1 MKKLVIKIIISVFII
16 ACAMI
21 GITFYNSRFKNTKA
35 KENVLTET
43 DTTIDDITS
52 TNNIL
57 EINTILYDI
66 NKNIIVNDKLDG
78 DNKSLF
84 DLLNENY
91 KIRYEDST
99 YGVKLL
105 DMESIKTDFKTTY
118 LAIYVDGKYSSKGV
132 SYIELHNGI
141 IIEFKETKL

>member
-1 MKKLVIKIIISVFII
+1 M
-16 ACAMI
+16 
-21 GITFYNSRFKNTKA
+21 
-35 KENVLTET
+35 
-43 DTTIDDITS
+43 
-52 TNNIL
+52 
-57 EINTILYDI
+57 
-66 NKNIIVNDKLDG
+66 
-78 DNKSLF
+78 
-84 DLLNENY
+84 LNENY

-141 IIEFKETKL
+141 IIEFKETKLWQ